1 MTPSPRVTL
10 GVATCTRDTYLAEA
24 VSSCL
29 AQDYDD
35 LEVLVVID
43 GSKNP
48 KIDEVLAG
56 FDDPRLR
63 IVRHET
69 NRGIAEAYNTIIREG
84 RGELIGML
92 GDDDV
97 CLPDRISRSVAV
109 FDAHPDTGVVH
120 GDALI
125 IDADGTQRGRQTVPD
140 FTPSGVVECLWR
152 VHNLLLDPT
161 RLVHRRVYEAVGDY
175 HPDYTLAQD
184 FHFWLRAAPR
194 FRFRHVDGEPL
205 IRLRRHGENFSDE
218 SMRALEIDQV
228 EAALWESLEREPL
241 ELLVP
246 EIDWPLLSAADA
258 EREALT
264 RLASYLAG
272 RALPLPR
279 LARRVAERARALPA
293 SPPPARSK
301 GKLLMTAF
309 GWDDAGGGTM
319 LPRFAARELVRRGWD
334 VTVFHAAVKPDP
346 SGVPYALREWED
358 SGVRL
363 VGVHNRPHGLLDT
376 GRPDRELDD
385 APITA
390 AFEDLMDRLQ
400 PDVVHFHN
408 LHNLGAALLDV
419 AHARGVPSYFTTHNY
434 WLVCPRAYLLRGDN
448 SLCGGPGDAG
458 ADCATC
464 IGGDAAGPE
473 AYKNRLA
480 TIREAFSRG
489 ITACLAVS
497 HGVRRTL
504 IDQGYP
510 ADALDVV
517 RQSVPAEELAWE
529 RVGRDRTPGRVDERA
544 LTVGFFGSVYA
555 HKGAQLLVQAAQ
567 LVDAPLRVQ
576 IHGEV
581 SDAMANRLRALD
593 TRGVVEICGKFAA
606 AELPGHLASVDVAA
620 LPSLWWDCAPLVA
633 GECLAA
639 RVPVLA
645 PRMGGLAEAIRDE
658 VDGLAFDGGDA
669 AGLAAQMQ
677 RLATEHGLL
686 ERLQAGI
693 EAPRGFGAYV
703 DELEQYYAG
712 QRPSRVVD
720 EPETVVAWVGEHD
733 APTSLARIN
742 RSVCG
747 SLADDASLIVRARA
761 TDRAT
766 SPVPLPHAADV
777 EVRHQWPPD
786 FRPPASGHLALIQ
799 PWEFGSIPT
808 AWVAP
813 LQTVVDELWV
823 PSEYVRRMYL
833 DAGVDADRVAVV
845 PNGVDLAHYSPDGAA
860 MELEGAPGLRFL
872 FVGGAISRKGID
884 VLLSAYG
891 EAFAGRDDVSLIVK
905 DFGADG
911 VYRGGDRAELLRMA
925 AGDDPAHPRVVH
937 LTETLADDEVA
948 ALYRACDVLV
958 HPYRG
963 EGFAM
968 PVLEAMACGLPT
980 VVTAGGPTDEFCPA
994 DAGWRIPS
1002 TRALLPGRRIGDLP
1016 VAGEA
1021 WMLEPDRDALVAL
1034 LREVA
1039 DASEE
1044 ERARRGAAARAAA
1057 ATLGWEAVAARY
1069 AERIGTLSSRPPRI
1083 AQLPA
1088 VDLELAAATRPR
1100 LLAVPAYRGRDELAA
1115 LLGAWAAAA
1124 PAGTAGTLI
1133 LVADPARDG
1142 TPEQVEAHIVAAA
1155 TAAGIDLDNC
1165 ADIEVRFL
1173 HATPG
1178 RDAALHA
1185 ATDGFVAL
1193 HGASAGHTRLA
1204 EAAGNAIVTPDA
1216 ESLVAFLAAPM
1227 AQAPVFAA
1235 A

>member
-10 GVATCTRDTYLAEA
+10 GVATYSRDTYLAEA
-24 VSSCL
+24 VASCL
-29 AQDYDD
+29 AQDYED
-35 LEVLVVID
+35 LEVLVVVD

-48 KIDEVLAG
+48 KIDEVLAS

-63 IVRHET
+63 IVRHEG

-97 CLPDRISRSVAV
+97 CLPDRISRSVAI
-109 FDAHPDTGVVH
+109 FDAHPETGVVH
-120 GDALI
+120 GDAFI
-125 IDADGTQRGRQTVPD
+125 IDADGTQRGRQVVPD
-140 FTPSGVVECLWR
+140 FTPTALVESLWR

-161 RLVHRRVYEAVGDY
+161 RLVHRRVYEAVGGY
-175 HPDYTLAQD
+175 HPDYSLAQD

-194 FRFRHVDGEPL
+194 FRFRHVDGDPL

-246 EIDWPLLSAADA
+246 EIDWPLLSAVDG

-264 RLASYLAG
+264 RLALHLAN

-279 LARRVAERARALPA
+279 LARRVLERAQALPA
-293 SPPPARSK
+293 AAPPARSK

-358 SGVRL
+358 CGVRL

-390 AFEDLMDRLQ
+390 AFEDVMDRLK

-464 IGGDAAGPE
+464 IGGDAAEPD

-529 RVGRDRTPGRVDERA
+529 RVGRDRTPGRVDARA

-581 SDAMANRLRALD
+581 GDAMAKRLRALD

-606 AELPGHLASVDVAA
+606 AELPGHLAGVDVAA

-677 RLATEHGLL
+677 RLATEAGLL
-686 ERLQAGI
+686 ERLQSGI

-703 DELEQYYAG
+703 DELEEYYGGA
-712 QRPSRVVD
+712 RPSRVVG
-720 EPETVVAWVGEHD
+720 EPSTVVAWVGEHD

-747 SLADDASLIVRARA
+747 SLADDASLIVRAVA
-761 TDRAT
+761 TDRT
-766 SPVPLPHAADV
+766 VLPVPLPHAADV

-823 PSEYVRRMYL
+823 PSEHVRRMYL
-833 DAGVDADRVAVV
+833 DAGVDADRVKVV
-845 PNGVDLAHYSPDGAA
+845 PNGVDLSHYSPDGPV
-860 MELEGAPGLRFL
+860 MDLNGVGGDGVRFL

-884 VLLSAYG
+884 VLLSAYA

-905 DFGADG
+905 DFGADS

-925 AGDDPAHPRVVH
+925 ADADGPRVVH
-937 LTETLADDEVA
+937 LTQTLADVEVA

-1002 TRALLPGRRIGDLP
+1002 AKALLPGRRIGDLP
-1016 VAGEA
+1016 LAGEA

-1039 DASEE
+1039 DTSGE
-1044 ERARRGAAARAAA
+1044 ERARRGAAARGAA
-1057 ATLGWEAVAARY
+1057 ATLGWDAVAARY
-1069 AERIGTLSSRPPRI
+1069 AERINALSDRPARI
-1083 AQLPA
+1083 AQVPA
-1088 VDLELAAATRPR
+1088 VDLDLAAATRPR
-1100 LLAVPAYRGRDELAA
+1100 LLAVPAYRGRDDLAA

-1124 PAGTAGTLI
+1124 PPATPGTLI
-1133 LVADPARDG
+1133 LVADPARD
-1142 TPEQVEAHIVAAA
+1142 AA
-1155 TAAGIDLDNC
+1155 TAAGVDLDEC

-1204 EAAGNAIVTPDA
+1204 RATGNAIVTPDVEA
-1216 ESLVAFLAAPM
+1216 LRTFLAGPCHYRDLPSLACS
-1227 AQAPVFAA
+1227 V
-1235 A
+1235 